1 MSNLKLKLTLPPL
14 PPRKR
19 SSADA
24 IEKQVD
30 AFPGQ
35 VPRIS
40 KLMALA
46 IRMDKLLRTGEVRD
60 LAELARLGHV
70 SQPRVTQ
77 ILNLT
82 LLAPEI
88 QEELLHFP
96 LVKTG
101 KPGIHEKMV
110 RPIAA
115 EMDWDRQR
123 EMWSAMY

>member
-1 MSNLKLKLTLPPL
+1 MSKLKLKLTLPPP

-24 IEKQVD
+24 TEKQPD

-46 IRMDKLLRTGEVRD
+46 IRMDELLRTGEVRD

-88 QEELLHFP
+88 QEELLHLP

-123 EMWSAMY
+123 EMWSAM

>member
-1 MSNLKLKLTLPPL
+1 
-14 PPRKR
+14 
-19 SSADA
+19 
-24 IEKQVD
+24 
-30 AFPGQ
+30 
-35 VPRIS
+35 
-40 KLMALA
+40 
-46 IRMDKLLRTGEVRD
+46 
-60 LAELARLGHV
+60 V

-88 QEELLHFP
+88 QEELLHLP

-123 EMWSAMY
+123 EIGKCGVRCNKSSSFVTYFWLNIHSQFQLQPRRNRPFTPVHIKPVATLTALECVLATVCWGLMPSTAV

>member
-1 MSNLKLKLTLPPL
+1 MSKLKLKLTLPPL

-24 IEKQVD
+24 IEKHAE

-88 QEELLHFP
+88 QEELLHLP

-101 KPGIHEKMV
+101 KPGTHEKMV

-123 EMWSAMY
+123 EMWSEMQ